1 MEVRYD
7 ILVENI
13 KKLSLPEKEELK
25 DLIEKYIIEEKR
37 EKIYENYLKS
47 LNEYKEDKLQFSKD
61 IKAFIFILVSHLIQG
76 NPLVY
81 FCLR

>member
-47 LNEYKEDKLQFSKD
+47 LNEYKEDILQFSSN
-61 IKAFIFILVSHLIQG
+61 I
-76 NPLVY
+76 NE
-81 FCLR
+81 LRKNMELDW

>member
-13 KKLSLPEKEELK
+13 KKLPLPEKEELK
-25 DLIEKYIIEEKR
+25 NLIEKYIIEEKR

-47 LNEYKEDKLQFSKD
+47 LNEYKENKLQFSSN
-61 IKAFIFILVSHLIQG
+61 I
-76 NPLVY
+76 NE
-81 FCLR
+81 LRKNMELD

>member
-13 KKLSLPEKEELK
+13 KKLPLPEKEELK
-25 DLIEKYIIEEKR
+25 NLIEKYIIEEKW

-47 LNEYKEDKLQFSKD
+47 VNEYKENKLQFSSN
-61 IKAFIFILVSHLIQG
+61 V
-76 NPLVY
+76 NE
-81 FCLR
+81 LRKNIDLD

>member
-13 KKLSLPEKEELK
+13 KKLPLPEKEELK
-25 DLIEKYIIEEKR
+25 NLIEKYIIEEKR

-47 LNEYKEDKLQFSKD
+47 LNEYKENKLQFSSN
-61 IKAFIFILVSHLIQG
+61 I
-76 NPLVY
+76 NE
-81 FCLR
+81 LRKNLELD

>member
-25 DLIEKYIIEEKR
+25 NLIEKYIIEEKR
-37 EKIYENYLKS
+37 EKVYENYLKS
-47 LNEYKEDKLQFSKD
+47 LNEYKEDKLQFSSD
-61 IKAFIFILVSHLIQG
+61 I
-76 NPLVY
+76 NE
-81 FCLR
+81 LRKNMELD

>member
-13 KKLSLPEKEELK
+13 KKLPLPEKEELK

-47 LNEYKEDKLQFSKD
+47 LNEYKEHKLQFSSN
-61 IKAFIFILVSHLIQG
+61 I
-76 NPLVY
+76 NE
-81 FCLR
+81 LRKNIELD

>member
-13 KKLSLPEKEELK
+13 KKLPLPEKEELK
-25 DLIEKYIIEEKR
+25 NLIEKYIIEEKR

-47 LNEYKEDKLQFSKD
+47 LNEYKENKFEFSSN
-61 IKAFIFILVSHLIQG
+61 I
-76 NPLVY
+76 NE
-81 FCLR
+81 LRKNIELD

>member
-13 KKLSLPEKEELK
+13 KKLPLSEKEELK
-25 DLIEKYIIEEKR
+25 NLIEKYIIEEKR

-47 LNEYKEDKLQFSKD
+47 LNEYKENKFEFSSN
-61 IKAFIFILVSHLIQG
+61 I
-76 NPLVY
+76 NE
-81 FCLR
+81 LRKNMELD